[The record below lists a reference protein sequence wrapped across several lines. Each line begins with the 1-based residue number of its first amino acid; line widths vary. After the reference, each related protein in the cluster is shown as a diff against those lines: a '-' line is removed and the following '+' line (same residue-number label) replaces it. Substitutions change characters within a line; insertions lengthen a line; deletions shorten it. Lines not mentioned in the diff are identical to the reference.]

1 MDKEIWMKPKVS
13 TNIGGSALLEGVMM
27 RGNNRMAVSVRKAT
41 GEIYTETVPSVPW
54 TKKSKLMGLPFIRGA
69 VSMLES
75 MITGMKALMD
85 SAEQVDLDDGDEE
98 ESKFDIWLKN
108 KLGNNYMTYL
118 LYSSLVIALALGIGL
133 FMLLPNLIADFFL
146 GLTSIDKTTGLGA
159 FAANFIEGI
168 LRIVIFLGYIVI
180 ISKNKEITR
189 VFQYHGAEHKTIY
202 AYENGEE
209 LTVEN
214 VKKHTTLHPRCGT
227 TFMFLVIFI
236 SIIVFAFTGWHNR
249 LVNLIIRLLMLPVIA
264 GISYEVL
271 KLAAKTDNKLIRA
284 ISIPGLMLQ
293 KITTKEPDES
303 MIEVAIASL
312 KAVLDLPENQS
323 GEVNASNA
331 SNESAENSTEISASQ
346 NSFDDSQKEAVAEKD

>member
-1 MDKEIWMKPKVS
+1 MDKEIWMKPKINS
-13 TNIGGSALLEGVMM
+13 NIGGSALIEGVMM
-27 RGNNRMAVSVRKAT
+27 RGNNRMAMSVRKAS

-54 TKKSKLMGLPFIRGA
+54 TRKNKLLGLPFIRGA
-69 VSMLES
+69 VSMIES
-75 MITGMKALMD
+75 MITGMKSLMD
-85 SAEQVDLDDGDEE
+85 SAEHVDLDDGEE
-98 ESKFDIWLKN
+98 ESKFDIWVRK
-108 KLGNNYMTYL
+108 KLGENYMTYL
-118 LYSSLVIALALGIGL
+118 LYSSLVIALAFGIGI
-133 FMLLPNLIADFFL
+133 FILLPNLIADFFA
-146 GLTSIDKTTGLGA
+146 GLTGIDKTTGIGA
-159 FAANFIEGI
+159 FAANAIEGI
-168 LRIVIFLGYIVI
+168 LRVTIFLLYIVL
-180 ISKNKEITR
+180 ISKNKDIGR

-236 SIIVFAFTGWHNR
+236 SIVVFAFTGWHNR
-249 LVNLIIRLLMLPVIA
+249 LVNMLIRLLMLPVVA

-271 KLAAKTDNKLIRA
+271 KLAAKTDNKLVRA

-312 KAVLDLPENQS
+312 KAVLDEPENKASEAQTTDT
-323 GEVNASNA
+323 VNDTAKNIENTITDPGDSVDQ
-331 SNESAENSTEISASQ
+331 AE
-346 NSFDDSQKEAVAEKD
+346 KEAVTAKE